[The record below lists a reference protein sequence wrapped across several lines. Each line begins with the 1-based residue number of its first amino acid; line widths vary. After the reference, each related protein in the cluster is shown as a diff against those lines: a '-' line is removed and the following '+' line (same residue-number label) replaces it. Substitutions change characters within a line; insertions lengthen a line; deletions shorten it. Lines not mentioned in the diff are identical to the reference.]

1 MSRNNIYLKSVEGN
15 STFQKSLISIPDKT
29 ISGERLRVT
38 LCDTKDSGSP
48 FANLLS
54 SFNIPITETQRKEFI
69 TSFKGTALASL
80 AKVEKFIVVEVSRE
94 AYGEMI
100 DGKTIELK
108 LPTKTGSVKLH
119 SSYFGFNEDMNNQL
133 SDNNGFS
140 SMFGVFPTPENEFN
154 TNIAYLFS
162 NEVSAP
168 KDKVIKSTL
177 IKEEFSFSAYQS
189 QSLVIALNPD
199 TLYDINSDMFSE
211 EIQLMAKVSGSDVT
225 IPFQNAVELVTKT
238 SFKPLF
244 PISEIIL
251 VNAQVGANTATAEV
265 SKVEIIS
272 SKKWDKW
279 RNDYKFPSVKGGY
292 GKSIASFSD
301 EEFGLKID
309 EPVGIAYLDKGLL
322 IITNSSL
329 VESISFDN
337 VLSYD
342 SEGDEFEMAVFDE
355 AEASLSYKS
364 VVTEFSQTIT
374 CVALPEEFY
383 HSSNP
388 TFAEAHPKGLGNNEY
403 VYITEI
409 GLYNM
414 YGDLIAIAKTSE
426 PVKKNKLNVALFSVK
441 LKL

>member
-29 ISGERLRVT
+29 ISGASLRMT

-54 SFNIPITETQRKEFI
+54 SFNIPITEKQRKDFLS
-69 TSFKGTALASL
+69 SFKGTALASL
-80 AKVEKFIVVEVSRE
+80 ANIEKFIVVEVDRE

-108 LPTKTGSVKLH
+108 LPTKTGSVNIH
-119 SSYFGFNEDMNNQL
+119 SSYFGFNEGLNSQL

-140 SMFGVFPTPENEFN
+140 SIFGVYPTPENEFN

-162 NEVSAP
+162 NEVAAP
-168 KDKVIKSTL
+168 KDKVIKATL
-177 IKEEFSFSAYQS
+177 IKEELSLSAFQS
-189 QSLVIALNPD
+189 QSLDISLTPN
-199 TLYDINSDMFSE
+199 TLYGINLDK
-211 EIQLMAKVSGSDVT
+211 IGNGVQLMVTVSGSDVT
-225 IPFQNAVELVTKT
+225 IPFQNAVEAITST

-244 PISEIIL
+244 PISKIALI
-251 VNAQVGANTATAEV
+251 NTNNSSITVTPEV
-265 SKVEIIS
+265 SKIEIIS
-272 SKKWDKW
+272 TKKWDKW
-279 RNDYKFPSVKGGY
+279 RNEYKFPTVKGGY
-292 GKSIASFSD
+292 GKSLASFSD

-322 IITNSSL
+322 VITNPSL
-329 VESISFDN
+329 VDTISFDN
-337 VLSYD
+337 ALSYS
-342 SEGDEFEMAVFDE
+342 SEGNSFEMAIFNETD
-355 AEASLSYKS
+355 ASLSYKS

-388 TFAEAHPKGLGNNEY
+388 TFTDAHPQGLGNNDY
-403 VYITEI
+403 VYITEV